1 MEQEDDQARIIQT
14 AARKYLA
21 RKRVQKLKKDKQDY
35 EELMV
40 KLEKEAWLQMVERER
55 EEEEKERQ
63 KEQEER
69 KKKAQEMK
77 WRKRLLE
84 AAFDGD
90 DEEINCVLNEAL
102 ANDKKQENIPETVR
116 ELHIKKHQ
124 LSLSDCEDANGNTP
138 LSEASAGGHASTI
151 QLLLHKGVEINSR
164 GRYERTPLWR
174 AAFAGHLQAVQ
185 LLLENG
191 GDPRLHASDGTS
203 PVQVAAIAVVEE
215 FLKAWDVQRTDELL
229 KKLEENK
236 EQKLEEEQAQ
246 QKQECDRLEK
256 KLHEAEKEDKACQM
270 RLEKAHCELNKRI
283 FEHDKCVA
291 MGDEKKI
298 KITLQ
303 TVHDAELELETA
315 KQNSKVARDK
325 LAQLKLRLREQRKEG
340 VGNTGGEDAS
350 ELVGIKV
357 SIKELDDVLM
367 RDVGGKIA
375 QSGRWPLLI
384 DSSTQTSTFLRYR
397 DTNFLNALNP
407 SNMEP
412 DVIRLAILGAV
423 RFGKPLVL
431 DMMAVD
437 MFESVKIKFDVV
449 QEGLLNTIMT
459 KEILKDDRF
468 MSLVRAEDGE
478 QYSKT
483 AFLGAKIENFKF
495 IILTQLWNPS
505 ENLIN
510 QTYPLRVMMP
520 SKS

>member
-1 MEQEDDQARIIQT
+1 M
-14 AARKYLA
+14 
-21 RKRVQKLKKDKQDY
+21 
-35 EELMV
+35 
-40 KLEKEAWLQMVERER
+40 QMVERER
-55 EEEEKERQ
+55 EQEEKERQ

-77 WRKRLLE
+77 WRKRMLE

-90 DEEINCVLNEAL
+90 DDEINSVLSEAL
-102 ANDKKQENIPETVR
+102 TNDKKQENISEAVR

-124 LSLSDCEDANGNTP
+124 LSLADCEDANGNTP
-138 LSEASAGGHASTI
+138 LSEASAGGYVNTI
-151 QLLLHKGVEINSR
+151 QLLLQKGAEINSR

-185 LLLENG
+185 VLLENG
-191 GDPRLHASDGTS
+191 ADPRLHANDGTS
-203 PVQVAAIAVVEE
+203 PQQVAAIAGVEE
-215 FLKAWDVQRTDELL
+215 VLKSWNIEQTDELL
-229 KKLEENK
+229 KKIEENK
-236 EQKLEEEQAQ
+236 ERKLKEEEKQ

-256 KLHEAEKEDKACQM
+256 KQHEAEKEGKACQM

-291 MGDEKKI
+291 MGDENKI

-303 TVHDAELELETA
+303 TVHDAETELETA
-315 KQNSKVARDK
+315 KHSSKIAHDK
-325 LAQLKLRLREQRKEG
+325 LAQLKLRFREQRKERAG
-340 VGNTGGEDAS
+340 GPGEDVK
-350 ELVGIKV
+350 EQVGVKV

-375 QSGRWPLLI
+375 ESGRWPLII
-384 DSSTQTSTFLRYR
+384 DTSSQTSTFLRYR

-412 DVIRLAILGAV
+412 DAIRLAILGAI

-437 MFESVKIKFDVV
+437 MFESVRMKFDIV
-449 QEGLLNTIMT
+449 QEGLLSTIMT

-468 MSLVRAEDGE
+468 LSLVKPEDGE

-483 AFLGAKIENFKF
+483 AFLGARIENFKF
-495 IILTQLWNPS
+495 IILTQLWNSS
-505 ENLIN
+505 EDLIN
-510 QTYPLRVMMP
+510 QTYPLRVMIP
-520 SKS
+520 SKSF